1 MNSASD
7 VLAPPVVDSMVSKY
21 ALQSEKLWRIRTK
34 MKSFLVA
41 LFLLTQAG
49 PQSVGVVT
57 GVVRGANGM
66 PAPAIRVYAI
76 GVRDSLEALNTGTAP
91 LEGLTQTD
99 ASGRYRLEVTPG
111 RYYVATGSVNAPT
124 FYPGT
129 TNAAEARV
137 VTVASGG
144 LVEAIDF
151 SSFVP
156 ASRSPGMVTL
166 PRGTGV

>member
-1 MNSASD
+1 
-7 VLAPPVVDSMVSKY
+7 
-21 ALQSEKLWRIRTK
+21 
-34 MKSFLVA
+34 MKSFLLAVFV
-41 LFLLTQAG
+41 FLQAG

-66 PAPAIRVYAI
+66 PTPGVRVYAI
-76 GVRDSLEALNTGTAP
+76 GVRDTLEALNTGTAP

-99 ASGRYRLEVTPG
+99 ASGRYRLEMTPG
-111 RYYVATGSVNAPT
+111 RYYIASGSVSSPT

-129 TNAAEARV
+129 TNAAQARV

-144 LVEAIDF
+144 VVESIDF

-156 ASRSPGMVTL
+156 ASRSGVMPL
-166 PRGTGV
+166 P